1 MTTTISYVYETYS
14 HEGELLANGF
24 VNVETNNFY
33 PVEWGPENTHI
44 QLKYEVSIYGLDW
57 LINRAKQLAIC
68 ANDSRDDKN
77 WFSSV
82 DGDICL
88 YNGVVTYVTYYSM
101 HIETSDPKKFKSIFN
116 RVNQLLGS

>member
-1 MTTTISYVYETYS
+1 MTTTISYVYETYT
-14 HEGELLANGF
+14 HEGELMGKGY
-24 VNVETNNFY
+24 VDVETNNLY
-33 PVEWGPENTHI
+33 PLELETENTRI

-57 LINRAKQLAIC
+57 LINCAKQLGIC
-68 ANDSRDDKN
+68 ANDSREDKR

-88 YNGVVTYVTYYSM
+88 FNGEVTYYSM

-116 RVNQLLGS
+116 RINQLLGS